1 MKSNV
6 SPGNILSVTFCGQK
20 FKVRMQGIK
29 TFEQDD
35 IAMAPVLIPN
45 PASCT
50 VKTLFPKI
58 MPTTC
63 FLF

>member
-1 MKSNV
+1 MLGLYTKLNV
-6 SPGNILSVTFCGQK
+6 TLGNTLSVTFCGQK

-35 IAMAPVLIPN
+35 IAVTPVLIAK

-50 VKTLFPKI
+50 VKT
-58 MPTTC
+58 
-63 FLF
+63 

>member
-1 MKSNV
+1 MLGLYVESNV
-6 SPGNILSVTFCGQK
+6 SLGNTLSIPFCRQK

-35 IAMAPVLIPN
+35 IAITPVFTPK

-50 VKTLFPKI
+50 VKT
-58 MPTTC
+58 
-63 FLF
+63 